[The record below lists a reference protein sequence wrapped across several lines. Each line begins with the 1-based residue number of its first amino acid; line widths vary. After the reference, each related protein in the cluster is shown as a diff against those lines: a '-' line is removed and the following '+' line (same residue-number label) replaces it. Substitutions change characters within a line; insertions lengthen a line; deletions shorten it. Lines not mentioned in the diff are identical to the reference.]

1 MCPTKKGGF
10 EQKTLYFKAILASQV
25 PMLFL
30 QQMAQAWQPGAE
42 AAMGFQFDP
51 HCTWVSAG
59 RLDEGRYQWCQKHT
73 MRTSPTLK
81 GESALQLKAL
91 YSNY

>member
-25 PMLFL
+25 LMLLL

-42 AAMGFQFDP
+42 AAMGFQFNP
-51 HCTWVSAG
+51 HST
-59 RLDEGRYQWCQKHT
+59 
-73 MRTSPTLK
+73 
-81 GESALQLKAL
+81 
-91 YSNY
+91 